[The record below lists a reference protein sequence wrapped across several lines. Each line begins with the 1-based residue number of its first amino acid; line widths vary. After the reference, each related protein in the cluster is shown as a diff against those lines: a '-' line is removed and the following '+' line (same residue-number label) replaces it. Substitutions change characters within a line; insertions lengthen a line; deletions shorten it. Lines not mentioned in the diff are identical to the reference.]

1 MMMACCKKGGTFS
14 WNDCTTN
21 TQMYYSELWLVE
33 EHGRA
38 GRVLL
43 ENLLFF
49 PSFVFGPDSETCPL
63 HIQILNRVKEGP
75 KMHFMGQKTCF

>member
-1 MMMACCKKGGTFS
+1 MMMACYKKGGKFS
-14 WNDCTTN
+14 WNNCTTN

-33 EHGRA
+33 EHRRG

-43 ENLLFF
+43 ESFF
-49 PSFVFGPDSETCPL
+49 LTFVFGPDSDTCPL

-75 KMHFMGQKTCF
+75 KMQFMGQKTCF